1 LRGRTESY
9 LFSQEMNHP
18 PVACHPY
25 KAGRHCNYCIPSFL
39 ALAFSSSIA
48 FTIHYSMDDT
58 TVHAPAAPVAPSA
71 NADDSGHDSG
81 VESATMAASSPTRG
95 ATRMTKREIT
105 ELTDFFKKTT
115 AT

>member
-25 KAGRHCNYCIPSFL
+25 KAGRHCIPSFL

-81 VESATMAASSPTRG
+81 VESAAMAASSPTRG
-95 ATRMTKREIT
+95 AIRMTKREIT